1 MALRQPTGVALRM
14 AGIDINLGPGA
25 DPGDAA
31 SKAAGDVAAK
41 ASDSEMF
48 LAGPYT
54 IYVLYL
60 TCIYTNCKLY
70 AKP

>member
-14 AGIDINLGPGA
+14 AGIDINLGSGA

-41 ASDSEMF
+41 ASDSEML
-48 LAGPYT
+48 LAGPYFRYLCT
-54 IYVLYL
+54 VSNLYVCYV
-60 TCIYTNCKLY
+60 
-70 AKP
+70 

>member
-1 MALRQPTGVALRM
+1 MALRRPNGVALRM

-41 ASDSEMF
+41 ASDSEML

-54 IYVLYL
+54 TCVPYL
-60 TCIYTNCKLY
+60 TCIIYNF
-70 AKP
+70 